1 MKPTYR
7 TVYVQRRSELMAELF
22 LQQLGAVARV
32 PPTQDLGYDLLV
44 TVKNKKGGA
53 NTFGVQV
60 KGTESD
66 VQSSGLVEN
75 ALSKTLTHSNIPGF
89 FLIADV
95 KRNKLFY
102 GWPDRA
108 SREVTFHEVDDR
120 RSKELRKRLVEWE
133 PFEIQA

>member
-44 TVKNKKGGA
+44 TVRNKTGGT
-53 NTFGVQV
+53 NTFGVEV

-66 VQSSGLVEN
+66 VRSSHLIED
-75 ALSKTLTHSNIPGF
+75 ALNRTLMHSNIPGF
-89 FLIADV
+89 LLVADV

-102 GWPDRA
+102 GWPERA
-108 SREVTFHEVDDR
+108 SRKIALHEVDDP
-120 RSKELRKRLVEWE
+120 KELRKRLVEWD
-133 PFEIQA
+133 PSGSGPD